1 MEPEVKKPESTLL
14 RVLSFT
20 AEQTLRLA
28 DANTV
33 LGDRFELDGIT
44 VIPVSKVSAGFA
56 GGGADVNDVGRKKR
70 QNPAGAGAKITRT
83 PMSFLVVKDGQVRR
97 QTIVE
102 ATQAYVRAA
111 RPHIVDRVGK
121 VFQNFGFRFVHFPSL
136 RQKNKDL

>member
-33 LGDRFELDGIT
+33 LGDRFELDGVT

-83 PMSFLVVKDGQVRR
+83 PMSFLVVKDGQVRVLTV
-97 QTIVE
+97 QSEETEQSGKLLSSV
-102 ATQAYVRAA
+102 AAQAKALFS
-111 RPHIVDRVGK
+111 K
-121 VFQNFGFRFVHFPSL
+121 
-136 RQKNKDL
+136 KK

>member
-33 LGDRFELDGIT
+33 LGDRFELDGTT

-83 PMSFLVVKDGQVRR
+83 PMSFLVVKDGQVRVLTV
-97 QTIVE
+97 QSEETEQSGKLLSSV
-102 ATQAYVRAA
+102 AAQAKALFS
-111 RPHIVDRVGK
+111 K
-121 VFQNFGFRFVHFPSL
+121 
-136 RQKNKDL
+136 KK

>member
-83 PMSFLVVKDGQVRR
+83 PMSFLVVKDGQVRVLTV
-97 QTIVE
+97 QSEETEQSGKLLSSV
-102 ATQAYVRAA
+102 AAQAKALLS
-111 RPHIVDRVGK
+111 K
-121 VFQNFGFRFVHFPSL
+121 
-136 RQKNKDL
+136 KK

>member
-1 MEPEVKKPESTLL
+1 MEPEVKKPDSTLL

-83 PMSFLVVKDGQVRR
+83 PMSFLVVKDGQVRVLTV
-97 QTIVE
+97 QSEETEQSGKLLSSV
-102 ATQAYVRAA
+102 AAQAKALFS
-111 RPHIVDRVGK
+111 K
-121 VFQNFGFRFVHFPSL
+121 
-136 RQKNKDL
+136 KK

>member
-83 PMSFLVVKDGQVRR
+83 PMSFLVVKDGQVRVLTV
-97 QTIVE
+97 QSEETEQSGKLLSSV
-102 ATQAYVRAA
+102 AAQAKALFS
-111 RPHIVDRVGK
+111 K
-121 VFQNFGFRFVHFPSL
+121 
-136 RQKNKDL
+136 KK

>member
-33 LGDRFELDGIT
+33 LGDRFVLDGIT

-70 QNPAGAGAKITRT
+70 QNLHPAMRKRWQC
-83 PMSFLVVKDGQVRR
+83 L
-97 QTIVE
+97 
-102 ATQAYVRAA
+102 
-111 RPHIVDRVGK
+111 
-121 VFQNFGFRFVHFPSL
+121 
-136 RQKNKDL
+136 

>member
-56 GGGADVNDVGRKKR
+56 GGGAAVNDVGRKKR

-83 PMSFLVVKDGQVRR
+83 PMSFLVVKDGQVRVLTV
-97 QTIVE
+97 QSEETEQSGKLLSSV
-102 ATQAYVRAA
+102 AAQAKALFS
-111 RPHIVDRVGK
+111 K
-121 VFQNFGFRFVHFPSL
+121 
-136 RQKNKDL
+136 KK

>member
-56 GGGADVNDVGRKKR
+56 GGGADVNDIGRKKR

-83 PMSFLVVKDGQVRR
+83 PMSFLVVKDGQVRVLTV
-97 QTIVE
+97 QSEETEQSGKLLSSV
-102 ATQAYVRAA
+102 AAQAKALFS
-111 RPHIVDRVGK
+111 K
-121 VFQNFGFRFVHFPSL
+121 
-136 RQKNKDL
+136 KK

>member
-83 PMSFLVVKDGQVRR
+83 PMSFLVVKDGQVRVLSV
-97 QTIVE
+97 QSEETEQSGKLLSSV
-102 ATQAYVRAA
+102 AAQAKALFS
-111 RPHIVDRVGK
+111 K
-121 VFQNFGFRFVHFPSL
+121 
-136 RQKNKDL
+136 KK